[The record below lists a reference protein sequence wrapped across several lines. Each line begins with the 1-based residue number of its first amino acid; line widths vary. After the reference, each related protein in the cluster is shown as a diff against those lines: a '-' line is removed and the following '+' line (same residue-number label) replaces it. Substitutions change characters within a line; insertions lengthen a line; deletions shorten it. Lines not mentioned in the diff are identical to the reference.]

1 LLAEVVQPTVIPD
14 EQQEAAMRPA
24 FRRHPW
30 ACLLHAAALTGL
42 LLFHGWMQLP
52 FYLTALS
59 ILLLSLWPWFGPW
72 RHAAEPAMTAEGD
85 ESSSAALSKSLS
97 RHTCHN
103 ALSAA
108 QVSFSA
114 EQLATRLQ
122 SQLAAISEIT
132 HGAEAM
138 TATEQDSAARARQTL
153 DAAEAVRRSSD
164 SGRSDLQQAIE
175 RMQQL
180 SAQTEASRGLL
191 DGLSARTEE
200 IRQITDVIQSIA
212 SQTNLLALNAAIEA
226 ARAGEAGRGFA
237 VVADEVRNLAGRTST
252 ATEEVGRMV
261 SDIREQSAAVVSHI
275 QLQASALDQAA
286 AQIAGTGTQLTG
298 IADLAGNV
306 ETQVA
311 EIASGTASNHER
323 LAQLFVAL
331 EQLRGDALESETQ
344 TRQLEQAAEQLVDQ
358 AETVSEQLAEVQ
370 LDAYHQQVFD
380 LAREGAAAIGARFEA
395 DLAAGRLGLDD
406 LFDRQYKAQP
416 GTDPVRYSTR
426 FDRYADEV
434 LPALQEPL
442 LARNDALVYA
452 IATTPDGY
460 VPTHNRAFSQPP
472 VGDPEIDRV
481 RSRSKRLFNDRTGAR
496 CGSHERKVL
505 LQTYS
510 RDTGELMHDLSVPIM
525 VNGRHWG
532 GLRLG
537 YRPEP

>member
-1 LLAEVVQPTVIPD
+1 
-14 EQQEAAMRPA
+14 MRPT
-24 FRRHPW
+24 FRLHPK
-30 ACLLHAAALTGL
+30 ACLLHAAALLAL
-42 LLFHGWMQLP
+42 LLFHGWMELP
-52 FYLTALS
+52 FYLTAIS
-59 ILLLSLWPWFGPW
+59 VLLLALWPWLGPW
-72 RHAAEPAMTAEGD
+72 RTAAKAPVAED
-85 ESSSAALSKSLS
+85 ASELSSAALSKSLS

-114 EQLATRLQ
+114 EQLAARLQ
-122 SQLAAISEIT
+122 SQLVAVSEIAN
-132 HGAEAM
+132 GAEAM
-138 TATEQDSAARARQTL
+138 TATEQDSAARARQAL
-153 DAAEAVRRSSD
+153 EAAEAVRRSSD
-164 SGRSDLQQAIE
+164 SGRVELQHAIE

-180 SAQTEASRGLL
+180 SAQTEASRELL

-200 IRQITDVIQSIA
+200 IRQITEVIQSIA

-237 VVADEVRNLAGRTST
+237 VVADEVRNLAGRTSS

-261 SDIREQSAAVVSHI
+261 SDIREQSGAVVSHI
-275 QLQASALDQAA
+275 QKQASELDEAA
-286 AQIAGTGTQLTG
+286 AQIAGTGTQLSG

-311 EIASGTASNHER
+311 EIAAGTASNHER

-331 EQLRGDALESETQ
+331 EQLRGDALESEGQ
-344 TRQLEQAAEQLVDQ
+344 TRQLEQAAEKLVDQ

-370 LDAYHQQVFD
+370 LDAYHQDVFD
-380 LAREGAAAIGARFEA
+380 LAREGATAIGARFEA
-395 DLAAGRLGLDD
+395 DLQAGRLSLDD
-406 LFDRQYKAQP
+406 LFDRNYRAQP
-416 GTDPVRYSTR
+416 GTNPIRYNTR

-434 LPALQEPL
+434 LPAIQEPL
-442 LARNDALVYA
+442 LARSEALVYA

-472 VGDPEIDRV
+472 VGDPEIDKV
-481 RSRSKRLFNDRTGAR
+481 KSRSKRLFNDRTGAR

-525 VNGRHWG
+525 VGGRHWG

>member
-1 LLAEVVQPTVIPD
+1 
-14 EQQEAAMRPA
+14 MRPA
-24 FRRHPW
+24 FRLHPK
-30 ACLLHAAALTGL
+30 ACLLHAAALLGL
-42 LLFHGWMQLP
+42 LLFHGWMGLP
-52 FYLTALS
+52 FYLTAIS
-59 ILLLSLWPWFGPW
+59 ILLLGLWPWFGPW
-72 RHAAEPAMTAEGD
+72 RTEAKVPAAADTDAL
-85 ESSSAALSKSLS
+85 SSAALSKSLS

-114 EQLATRLQ
+114 EQLAARLQ
-122 SQLAAISEIT
+122 SQLAAISEIAQ
-132 HGAEAM
+132 GAEAM
-138 TATEQDSAARARQTL
+138 TTTEQDSATRARQTL
-153 DAAEAVRRSSD
+153 EAAEAVRRSSD
-164 SGRSDLQQAIE
+164 SGRAELQHAIE

-180 SAQTEASRGLL
+180 SAQTEASRELL

-237 VVADEVRNLAGRTST
+237 VVADEVRNLAGRTSS

-261 SDIREQSAAVVSHI
+261 SDIREQSGAVVSHI
-275 QLQASALDQAA
+275 QKQASELDQAA
-286 AQIAGTGTQLTG
+286 AQIARTGTQLSG

-331 EQLRGDALESETQ
+331 EQLRGDALESGTQ
-344 TRQLEQAAEQLVDQ
+344 TRQLEQAAETLVGQ

-370 LDAYHQQVFD
+370 LDDYHQRIFD
-380 LAREGAAAIGARFEA
+380 LAREGAAAVGARFEA
-395 DLAAGRLGLDD
+395 DLQAGRLTVDD
-406 LFDRQYKAQP
+406 LFDRNYQAQP
-416 GTDPVRYSTR
+416 GTNPIRYSTR

-434 LPALQEPL
+434 LPAIQEPL
-442 LARNDALVYA
+442 LALDGALIYA

-472 VGDPEIDRV
+472 VGDPEIDKV
-481 RSRSKRLFNDRTGAR
+481 KSRSKRLFNDRTGGR

>member
-1 LLAEVVQPTVIPD
+1 
-14 EQQEAAMRPA
+14 MRPT
-24 FRRHPW
+24 FRLHPK
-30 ACLLHAAALTGL
+30 ACLFHAAALLGL
-42 LLFHGWMQLP
+42 LLFHGWMELP
-52 FYLTALS
+52 FYLTAIS
-59 ILLLSLWPWFGPW
+59 VLLLALWPWLGPW
-72 RHAAEPAMTAEGD
+72 RNQTDVAVEDSAGEL
-85 ESSSAALSKSLS
+85 SSAALSKSLS

-114 EQLATRLQ
+114 EQLAARLQ
-122 SQLAAISEIT
+122 SQLVAVSEIAN
-132 HGAEAM
+132 GAEAM

-153 DAAEAVRRSSD
+153 EAAEAVRRSSD
-164 SGRSDLQQAIE
+164 SGRVELQHAIE

-180 SAQTEASRGLL
+180 SAQTEASRELL

-237 VVADEVRNLAGRTST
+237 VVADEVRNLAGRTSS

-261 SDIREQSAAVVSHI
+261 SDIREQSGAVVSHI
-275 QLQASALDQAA
+275 QKQASELDEAA
-286 AQIAGTGTQLTG
+286 AQIAETGAQLSG

-311 EIASGTASNHER
+311 EIAAGTASNHER
-323 LAQLFVAL
+323 LAQLFVAV
-331 EQLRGDALESETQ
+331 EQLRRDALESETQ
-344 TRQLEQAAEQLVDQ
+344 TRQLEQAAEKLVGQ

-370 LDAYHQQVFD
+370 LDAYHQDVFD
-380 LAREGAAAIGARFEA
+380 LAREGAAAIAARFEA
-395 DLAAGRLGLDD
+395 DLQAGRLSLDD
-406 LFDRQYKAQP
+406 LFDRNYRAQP
-416 GTDPVRYSTR
+416 GTNPIRYTTR
-426 FDRYADEV
+426 FDRYADDV
-434 LPALQEPL
+434 LPAIQEPL
-442 LARNDALVYA
+442 LARNEALIYA

-472 VGDPEIDRV
+472 VGDPEIDKV
-481 RSRSKRLFNDRTGAR
+481 KSRSKRLFNDRTGAR

-525 VNGRHWG
+525 VGGRHWG